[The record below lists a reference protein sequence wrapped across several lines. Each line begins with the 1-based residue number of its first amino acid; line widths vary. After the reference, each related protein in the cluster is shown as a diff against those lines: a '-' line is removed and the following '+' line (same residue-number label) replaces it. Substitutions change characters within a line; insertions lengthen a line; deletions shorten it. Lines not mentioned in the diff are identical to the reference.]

1 MSPKRKRKKSGRIS
15 PSQND
20 IDRGRQLER
29 GLAVLR
35 FLTTNEPAGVAAI
48 AAALPAWN
56 PRTIRRDLGVLE
68 RLQYITKTENHQW
81 KLNHQPELQTE
92 PTQGT
97 P

>member
-1 MSPKRKRKKSGRIS
+1 MSSKRKRKKPGRIA

-29 GLAVLR
+29 GLAVLK
-35 FLTTNEPAGVAAI
+35 FLTTNEPAGRTVAAI

-56 PRTIRRDLGVLE
+56 PRTIRRDLVVLE
-68 RLQYITKTENHQW
+68 RLGYITKTENHQW
-81 KLNHQPELQTE
+81 KLIDQPE